1 MRTSCGAAFILF
13 ALSSCAATPSTGSET
28 QLVETRLLARST
40 PANGSIVAGPVN
52 NLQLNYAR
60 PVRLLEVTLD
70 GPDGLSPMMITAPA
84 ETTDYQI
91 PLPGLTGGKYRVNW
105 RASAAGRS
113 YDGVLNFTVRD

>member
-1 MRTSCGAAFILF
+1 MIVLL
-13 ALSSCAATPSTGSET
+13 ALSACAAESSKAPNNQTSQAT
-28 QLVETRLLARST
+28 VLARST

-52 NLQLNYAR
+52 NLQLKFAR

-113 YDGVLNFTVRD
+113 YDVVLNFTVRD

>member
-1 MRTSCGAAFILF
+1 MIVLL
-13 ALSSCAATPSTGSET
+13 ALSACAAESSNAPKNQTSQAT
-28 QLVETRLLARST
+28 VLARST
-40 PANGSIVAGPVN
+40 PANGSSVAGPVN

-105 RASAAGRS
+105 RASAVGRS